1 MQLHA
6 QLRQQSA
13 HLRLYQ
19 RDIIEAR
26 VPMSRKINISMG
38 AEPVCNF
45 KEFVRAERDVFLGR
59 GIASVV
65 AHDAADITKTQKQIR
80 FF

>member
-59 GIASVV
+59 GVGYV
-65 AHDAADITKTQKQIR
+65 LKEETPQKGE
-80 FF
+80 